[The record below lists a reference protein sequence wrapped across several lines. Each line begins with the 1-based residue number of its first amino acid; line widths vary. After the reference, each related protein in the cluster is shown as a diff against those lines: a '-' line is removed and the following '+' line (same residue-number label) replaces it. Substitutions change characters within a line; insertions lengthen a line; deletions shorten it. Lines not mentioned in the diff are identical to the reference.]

1 MVAGFTTENAEF
13 MLEGN
18 DIELACIQDV
28 GRMHVLFYFVVVDL
42 KVNDGWIVVRVATV
56 GHRHD

>member
-1 MVAGFTTENAEF
+1 MVAGFTPENAEF

-28 GRMHVLFYFVVVDL
+28 GRMHVLFYPVVVDL
-42 KVNDGWIVVRVATV
+42 KANDGWIVVGVAMV